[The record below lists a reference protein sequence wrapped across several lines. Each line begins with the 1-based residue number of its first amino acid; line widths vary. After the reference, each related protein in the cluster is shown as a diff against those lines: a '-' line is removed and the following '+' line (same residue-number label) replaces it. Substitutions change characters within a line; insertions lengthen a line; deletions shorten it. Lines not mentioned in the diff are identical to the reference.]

1 MNHKKKVTV
10 YLLGLLAIFLL
21 LVSFF
26 VIPLIKD
33 IISSS
38 KELVR
43 QREKLASVNLLA
55 EQYGGFESRYAYYED
70 KLEDMS
76 ELLKSEGS
84 LDPEIPIEFINF
96 FKEQAK
102 NYQISLNII
111 PVEQR
116 EREDFWQILKFRIK
130 GRGRYEGFMRFL
142 QKLEYSNWFVEVS
155 SLNINKSN
163 KTSVSE
169 ETPLENLQLVDFD
182 LLIKVYVQNND

>member
-1 MNHKKKVTV
+1 MNHKNKVIF
-10 YLLGLLAIFLL
+10 YIFGLLAVLLL
-21 LVSFF
+21 LVLLF
-26 VIPLIKD
+26 VVPLVKD

-38 KELVR
+38 KELVG

-55 EQYGGFESRYAYYED
+55 ERYRGFESRYAYYED

-76 ELLKSEGS
+76 ELLKSEGA

-96 FKEQAK
+96 FKDQAE

-111 PVEQR
+111 PVESK
-116 EREDFWQILKFRIK
+116 EKDDFWQILKFRIK
-130 GRGRYEGFMRFL
+130 GQGRYEAFMRFL

-155 SLNINKSN
+155 SLNIKKS
-163 KTSVSE
+163 SQASIARE
-169 ETPLENLQLVDFD
+169 IPLEDLQLVDFD